1 MDKYKIKKALKDA
14 KRKLLLHISYPH
26 LWIALIITVLFVIAL
41 LVSIYL
47 NNIGEAFWSSIC
59 ANIFAGLITGL
70 IICLVSGIK
79 QGCASNLKS
88 QKAYL
93 EELKSQLS
101 EYIQF
106 YSELLHKN
114 FTKHDDTTELFDFI
128 YDVGSRAN
136 WVNSFIMQSTF
147 NELLPFDG
155 CEYCKK
161 KLSYDAEN
169 LAEEFETLHDKLYN
183 VDIERPTKKEI
194 VEYFSTVDHEL
205 KKLNGAVCSAIKELD
220 VKLETLGRTI
230 L

>member
-1 MDKYKIKKALKDA
+1 MDKYKIKKALKNT
-14 KRKLLLHISYPH
+14 KRKVLLYVSYPH
-26 LWIALIITVLFVIAL
+26 LWIALIITVLFIIAL

-47 NNIGEAFWSSIC
+47 NTIGETFWSSIC

-79 QGCASNLKS
+79 QVCASNLKS
-88 QKAYL
+88 QKLYL
-93 EELKSQLS
+93 EELKSKLS

-114 FTKHDDTTELFDFI
+114 FTKYDDTTELFDFI

-161 KLSYDAEN
+161 KLSYDSMA
-169 LAEEFETLHDKLYN
+169 LSEEFETLRDNLYN
-183 VDIERPTKKEI
+183 VDIKCPTKKEI
-194 VEYFSTVDHEL
+194 IEYFSTVDHEL
-205 KKLNGAVCSAIKELD
+205 KKLNGTVCSAIKEID

>member
-1 MDKYKIKKALKDA
+1 MKEKKKGVKARHKRRRIDFSFSHIKVAG
-14 KRKLLLHISYPH
+14 
-26 LWIALIITVLFVIAL
+26 IITILAAGTLIGAV
-41 LVSIYL
+41 YL
-47 NNIGEAFWSSIC
+47 NCVRSAFWSSIL

-79 QGCASNLKS
+79 QGYASNLKS

-93 EELKSQLS
+93 EELKSKLS

-114 FTKHDDTTELFDFI
+114 FTKYDDTTELFDFI

-136 WVNSFIMQSTF
+136 WVNSFITQSTF

-161 KLSYDAEN
+161 KLSYDAES

-183 VDIERPTKKEI
+183 VDIECPTKKEI
-194 VEYFSTVDHEL
+194 IEYFSTVDHEL

>member
-1 MDKYKIKKALKDA
+1 MDKYKIKKFLKTA
-14 KRKLLLHISYPH
+14 KRRLQLYVGYPH
-26 LWIALIITVLFVIAL
+26 LWITLIITALLIIAL

-47 NNIGEAFWSSIC
+47 NKIGEAFWSSIC

-70 IICLVSGIK
+70 IICLVSGVK
-79 QGCASNLKS
+79 QGCVSNLKS

-93 EELKSQLS
+93 EELKSKLS

-114 FTKHDDTTELFDFI
+114 FTKYDDSTDLFDFI

-155 CEYCKK
+155 CKYCKEE
-161 KLSYDAEN
+161 LSYDAES
-169 LAEEFETLHDKLYN
+169 LVKEFETLHEKLYY

-194 VEYFSTVDHEL
+194 IGFFSTVDHEL
-205 KKLNGAVCSAIKELD
+205 KNLNGAVCSAIKEID

>member
-1 MDKYKIKKALKDA
+1 MDKYKIKKVFKNA
-14 KRKLLLHISYPH
+14 KRKVLLYVSYPH
-26 LWIALIITVLFVIAL
+26 LWIALIITVLFIIAL
-41 LVSIYL
+41 LVSIHL
-47 NNIGEAFWSSIC
+47 NNIGETFWSSIC

-79 QGCASNLKS
+79 QGYTSNLKS

-93 EELKSQLS
+93 DELKSKLS
-101 EYIQF
+101 EYMQF

-114 FTKHDDTTELFDFI
+114 FTKYDDTTELFDFI

-161 KLSYDAEN
+161 NLSYDSMALSEQ
-169 LAEEFETLHDKLYN
+169 FETLRDNLYN
-183 VDIERPTKKEI
+183 VDIQCPTKKEI
-194 VEYFSTVDHEL
+194 IEYFSTVDHEL
-205 KKLNGAVCSAIKELD
+205 KKLNGTACSAIKEID
-220 VKLETLGRTI
+220 VKLEALGRTI

>member
-1 MDKYKIKKALKDA
+1 MDKYKVKKKLKSFI
-14 KRKLLLHISYPH
+14 RKLLMYISYPH
-26 LWIALIITVLFVIAL
+26 LWIALIITVLFIIAL
-41 LVSIYL
+41 LLSIHL
-47 NNIGEAFWSSIC
+47 NNTGDAFWSSIC

-79 QGCASNLKS
+79 QVSSSKLKS

-93 EELKSQLS
+93 EELKSKLS
-101 EYIQF
+101 EYMQF

-114 FTKHDDTTELFDFI
+114 FTKYDDTTELFDFI

-136 WVNSFIMQSTF
+136 WVNSFIVQSTF

-161 KLSYDAEN
+161 KLTYDAMA
-169 LAEEFETLHDKLYN
+169 LSEEFEALRDNLYN
-183 VDIERPTKKEI
+183 VDIKCPTKKEI
-194 VEYFSTVDHEL
+194 IKYFSTVDHEL
-205 KKLNGAVCSAIKELD
+205 KKLNGVVCSSIREMEI
-220 VKLETLGRTI
+220 KLETLGRTI